1 MSTNSLT
8 NVEINCLYTSD
19 ENENKSFFKQSG
31 TTGEEE
37 FMPTN
42 FQDNINLRKSLLDQ
56 LKSQT
61 AILRAGEMMVTAVKR
76 GNKILI
82 FGNGGSASQA
92 SHFAAEMVN
101 KFYLKRSGIPGIA
114 LTDNGANITSIANDF
129 DFKYIFSKQIEALGK
144 PGDIALGI
152 TTSGRSKNVLEALK
166 LAKHKHLET
175 IGLSGRNTDDLKTA
189 ETDLIITV
197 DCDDTPA
204 IQEIHLFILHT
215 MAEKLEADL
224 FGEAEDNGD

>member
-1 MSTNSLT
+1 
-8 NVEINCLYTSD
+8 
-19 ENENKSFFKQSG
+19 
-31 TTGEEE
+31 
-37 FMPTN
+37 MPNN

-61 AILRAGEMMVTAVKR
+61 TIFRATEMMVLAIKK

-82 FGNGGSASQA
+82 FGNGGSATQA
-92 SHFAAEMVN
+92 SHFVAEMVN
-101 KFYLKRSGIPGIA
+101 KFYMKRDGIPGIA
-114 LTDNGANITSIANDF
+114 LTDNGANITSIANDS
-129 DFKYIFSKQIEALGK
+129 DFKYVFSRQIEALGK
-144 PGDIALGI
+144 PGDIALGV

-166 LAKHKHLET
+166 LAKRNHLKT
-175 IGLSGRNTDDLKTA
+175 IGLSGRNIDDLKTA
-189 ETDLIITV
+189 KTDLIIAV